1 MGFEI
6 GNDVG
11 IALGIHDGDEV
22 GLQFGDACGRND
34 GIFDGF
40 HVVGDADCNTG

>member
-22 GLQFGDACGRND
+22 GLDNGLALGEVLGRL
-34 GIFDGF
+34 DGF